1 MPYPSYFLQNVIT
14 WGGRLF
20 ALWEAGCPY
29 ELDPETLET
38 LCSASATLSPFTELG
53 HGMDCRTRGITID
66 EGGPIDEF
74 MKVGKTFTAHPIV
87 LRKEDRMVAFTSAAR
102 ANTETILLEFVEYN
116 PNWKLRHTVK
126 YSFSQGLAPHD
137 FCVSDNYYCFFQ
149 VCAEILVIYGEYFKY
164 AFALVS
170 SAEQYS
176 FSHFRTI

>member
-1 MPYPSYFLQNVIT
+1 MPQVSYFLQNVLT

-29 ELDPETLET
+29 ELDPKTLET
-38 LCSASATLSPFTELG
+38 LCSASATSSPFTELG
-53 HGMDCRTRGITID
+53 RGMDCRTRGITID
-66 EGGPIDEF
+66 DGGPIDEF

-87 LRKEDRMVAFTSAAR
+87 REKEERMVAFTSAAR

-116 PNWKLRHTVK
+116 PSWKRRQTVK

-149 VCAEILVIYGEYFKY
+149 VCSAIIVIQGNYSEYS
-164 AFALVS
+164 FALNS
-170 SAEQYS
+170 PAEKFR
-176 FSHFRTI
+176 FSHFRSV